1 MNEAIKKILPGLNL
15 DEDCTSYKIPD
26 HRFFHD
32 FPSEE
37 DTEEVEYHPLQ
48 FGLSSEQRTT
58 TQPEIL
64 KSFTTTSS
72 KKDSTSQS
80 TIGSTVATHRST
92 AGFSASKIPIA
103 FLQTSPSSTDAFG
116 SPKTSQ
122 ISLSTTNTPLKLST
136 SSQLPIELSTTSFI
150 TTSASIED
158 KIEDTVPDEKAIIE
172 DTASKATETIE
183 NDDSAEDEE
192 QNTAN
197 ATIVKTS
204 DEPLIRV
211 EISTDL
217 PVTIDPA
224 EQDTTSIEPIP
235 EQSNTN
241 STLPSSGVLSSAPN
255 KNNVSENGLEIKVDH
270 QKVKIT
276 VANNTDIIGASDTNQ
291 SNNETLRQDLDD
303 KLAIDNIDP
312 KIFEA
317 ITTNESEN
325 KIPDSS
331 DVTLIKLINVNNEVF
346 PVIAE
351 NIKVEEEKIQDRKVR
366 NSTESYRIT
375 SDDKETTFV
384 TEDSVIKD
392 TSENVIIIGASPNIA
407 QPISSYNVVRSSKT
421 INAGNDLSSQSINL
435 SFSILILQV
444 SLYWMS

>member
-15 DEDCTSYKIPD
+15 EEDCTSYKVPD

-32 FPSEE
+32 FESEE

-58 TQPEIL
+58 TQPEVL
-64 KSFTTTSS
+64 KSSTTTSS
-72 KKDSTSQS
+72 KKDITSQS
-80 TIGSTVATHRST
+80 TIASTVATHRST

-122 ISLSTTNTPLKLST
+122 ISISTTNAPLEPST
-136 SSQLPIELSTTSFI
+136 SSELPIELSTTFFI
-150 TTSASIED
+150 ATSASID
-158 KIEDTVPDEKAIIE
+158 HKIEDTVPDEKPIIE

-183 NDDSAEDEE
+183 NDNSAEDEE

-197 ATIVKTS
+197 ATIVETS

-211 EISTDL
+211 EISTEL
-217 PVTIDPA
+217 PVTIDPVA
-224 EQDTTSIEPIP
+224 QDTTSFEPIP
-235 EQSNTN
+235 DQSNTN

-255 KNNVSENGLEIKVDH
+255 QNHVSENGLEIKVDH
-270 QKVKIT
+270 EKVNT
-276 VANNTDIIGASDTNQ
+276 PVANETGIIAASDTKQ
-291 SNNETLRQDLDD
+291 SKNVPLKQDSDD
-303 KLAIDNIDP
+303 KLAIDDIDP

-317 ITTNESEN
+317 ITTNEGEN

-351 NIKVEEEKIQDRKVR
+351 NIKVEEEKNQDREVR

-392 TSENVIIIGASPNIA
+392 TSEKIIIIGASPNIA
-407 QPISSYNVVRSSKT
+407 HPISSYNVVRSSKT

-444 SLYWMS
+444 SLHWMS

>member
-58 TQPEIL
+58 ITPDIL
-64 KSFTTTSS
+64 KSST
-72 KKDSTSQS
+72 STSQS

-103 FLQTSPSSTDAFG
+103 FLQTSPSTTDAFG
-116 SPKTSQ
+116 APKTSQ
-122 ISLSTTNTPLKLST
+122 ISISTTNAPLKQNDVST
-136 SSQLPIELSTTSFI
+136 PSQLPIELSTTTFI
-150 TTSASIED
+150 ATSASID
-158 KIEDTVPDEKAIIE
+158 HNIEDTVPDEKLIVVNTE
-172 DTASKATETIE
+172 SEKPEHSTTETIE

-192 QNTAN
+192 RNTAN
-197 ATIVKTS
+197 PTIVGTS
-204 DEPLIRV
+204 DVPLIRV
-211 EISTDL
+211 EVSTDL
-217 PVTIDPA
+217 PVTINPA
-224 EQDTTSIEPIP
+224 RQDTPLIEPIL

-241 STLPSSGVLSSAPN
+241 STLTSSGLLAQAQDQNHISQ
-255 KNNVSENGLEIKVDH
+255 NGLEIKVD
-270 QKVKIT
+270 QETAKIQ
-276 VANNTDIIGASDTNQ
+276 VANEMDIIAASDTIP
-291 SNNETLRQDLDD
+291 SNNETLRQDSDE
-303 KLAIDNIDP
+303 KLAIDDIDP

-317 ITTNESEN
+317 ITTHEDEN

-351 NIKVEEEKIQDRKVR
+351 NIKVEEDENQDRGVR

-392 TSENVIIIGASPNIA
+392 TSEKIIIIGTSPNIA

-421 INAGNDLSSQSINL
+421 INAGNGLSSQSINL
-435 SFSILILQV
+435 SFFILI
-444 SLYWMS
+444 